1 MGIHE
6 RFWLV
11 ILIAASLA
19 AIVAEP
25 APIAK
30 PGCQDSCGNVSI
42 PYPFGTTEG
51 CYYNEDFLISCN
63 DTFSPPL
70 AFLRKSNINV
80 TNITLGGR
88 VQIMKFIAHDCYDKF
103 GDPIN
108 VDDSNTWL
116 HLKFNSSYTISDTE
130 NKFVA
135 VGCDTIAYVEGG
147 QGNKSYTAGC
157 ITKCDSIDYVTNH
170 TCSGIGCCQT
180 SIAKGMNYINITVKS
195 YENHRKVWTFNP
207 CSYGFVVEQSQFNFS
222 SDYLHGLQN
231 VSKLPMVLAWSI
243 QDVNDTCGK
252 TKKAKACQGNSS
264 CDPVDDNGYR
274 CKCLDG
280 FEGNPYLPSGCQDI
294 NECLDPNRN
303 NCSKDMI
310 CTNTVGS
317 YTCSCP
323 KGYHLVVI
331 NDGRGCVRRD
341 WIGILVPV
349 GKYTY
354 FIPPPRIGG
363 LALFLVAGTW
373 LFWGYNKWKLIK
385 LKQKFFMQN
394 GGLMLQQQLSN
405 HEGCVET
412 AKIFTAEELEKA
424 TNNFDESGII
434 GQGGYGT
441 VYKGTLRDGRIVAIK
456 KSHIIDQS
464 QNEQFINE
472 VVVLS
477 QINHRNVVKLLGCC
491 LETEVPLLVYEFI
504 TNGTLHHHI
513 HNKSKASS
521 LTWEIRLRIATETAG
536 VLSYLHSTASTPI
549 IHRDIK
555 STNILLDD
563 SYTAK
568 VSDFGT
574 SRLVPQDQAGISTV
588 VQGTIGYLDP
598 EYLHS
603 SQLTDKSDVYSFGV
617 VLLELLTGEKV
628 LSFDRTEEER
638 NLSKYFLSAMKDNC
652 LEKILDD
659 CVVNEANM
667 KQLNE
672 VANLARRCLSLK
684 GEERPTMKEVAME
697 LEGLRRMTKHPWAN
711 DAWDVEEVEYLLG
724 ETSDKSRHDFDVSGS
739 MSVVSN
745 TFPDQ
750 VGFAAHS
757 GR

>member
-1 MGIHE
+1 MGILE
-6 RFWLV
+6 RLWLV
-11 ILIAASLA
+11 ILIAAPLA

-30 PGCQDSCGNVSI
+30 HGCPDMCGNVSI
-42 PYPFGTTEG
+42 PYPFGTREG

-70 AFLRKSNINV
+70 AFLRHGNINV
-80 TNITLGGR
+80 TNITLEGR
-88 VQIMKFIAHDCYDKF
+88 VHTTQFIAKNCHDEF
-103 GDPIN
+103 GN
-108 VDDSNTWL
+108 QTKSNQPRFSL
-116 HLKFNSSYTISDTE
+116 GLNGIYTISDTE

-135 VGCDTIAYVEGG
+135 IGCDTIASVEGF
-147 QGNKSYTAGC
+147 QGNKSYTTGC
-157 ITKCDSIDYVTNH
+157 ITKCDSIDYVANH
-170 TCSGIGCCQT
+170 TCSGIGCCET
-180 SIAKGMNYINITVKS
+180 SIPTRTNFI
-195 YENHRKVWTFNP
+195 KVIVNSSDETRGVWNFSP
-207 CSYGFVVEQSQFNFS
+207 CSYGFIVEKREFNFS
-222 SDYLHGLQN
+222 SNDLLDLQN
-231 VSKLPMVLAWSI
+231 VNEKPMVLDWSI
-243 QDVNDTCGK
+243 RNDTHACNK
-252 TKKAKACQGNSS
+252 TEKANACQRNSD
-264 CDPVDDNGYR
+264 CVPVDDGYR
-274 CKCLDG
+274 CKCSKG
-280 FEGNPYLPSGCQDI
+280 FEGNPYLPSGCRDI
-294 NECLDPNRN
+294 DECSPPNLN
-303 NCSKDMI
+303 DCKGMATCI
-310 CTNTVGS
+310 NTEGS
-317 YTCSCP
+317 HNCSCP
-323 KGYHLVVI
+323 EGYHLVA
-331 NDGRGCVRRD
+331 NGTEKGCIANNRHN
-341 WIGILVPV
+341 WNLILVPV
-349 GKYTY
+349 G
-354 FIPPPRIGG
+354 IGG

-405 HEGCVET
+405 HEGSAET
-412 AKIFTAEELEKA
+412 AKIFTVEELKKA
-424 TNNFDESGII
+424 TNNFDDSGVI

-456 KSHIIDQS
+456 KSRIIDQS

-536 VLSYLHSTASTPI
+536 VLSYLHSAASTPI

-568 VSDFGT
+568 VSDFGI

-603 SQLTDKSDVYSFGV
+603 SKLTDKSDVYSFGV

-638 NLSKYFLSAMKDNC
+638 NLSMYFLSAMKDNC
-652 LEKILDD
+652 LGKILDG
-659 CVVNEANM
+659 CIVNEANIE
-667 KQLNE
+667 QLNE
-672 VANLARRCLSLK
+672 VAKLARRCLSVK
-684 GEERPTMKEVAME
+684 GEKRPTMKEVAME
-697 LEGLRRMTKHPWAN
+697 LEGLRRLTKHPWAD
-711 DAWDVEEVEYLLG
+711 DAWDAKEVEYSLG
-724 ETSDKSRHDFDVSGS
+724 ETSDKSGHDLDVSGS

-750 VGFAAHS
+750 VGFAVHS

>member
-1 MGIHE
+1 MGNLE

-11 ILIAASLA
+11 ILIAAPLA
-19 AIVAEP
+19 AIVAEL
-25 APIAK
+25 APIAN
-30 PGCQDSCGNVSI
+30 GCPDRCGNVKI
-42 PYPFGTTEG
+42 PYPFGTREG

-63 DTFSPPL
+63 NTFSPPL
-70 AFLRKSNINV
+70 AFLDHSNINV
-80 TNITLGGR
+80 TDISLEGR
-88 VQIMKFIAHDCYDKF
+88 VQIMKYIAHDCYDEL
-103 GDPIN
+103 GHHIN
-108 VDDSNTWL
+108 VSGGGGGSSTGLRLN
-116 HLKFNSSYTISDTE
+116 FNGIYTISDTE

-135 VGCDTIAYVEGG
+135 VGCDTVAYVNGV
-147 QGNKSYTAGC
+147 QRKKSYAAGC
-157 ITKCDSIDYVTNH
+157 ITKCESIDYVPND
-170 TCSGIGCCQT
+170 TCSGIGCCQI
-180 SIAKGMNYINITVKS
+180 SIAKGMNSVRMTVRS
-195 YENHRKVWTFNP
+195 FENHTKVWTFNP

-222 SDYLHGLQN
+222 SKNLRDLQN
-231 VSKLPMVLAWSI
+231 VSKLPMVLDWSI
-243 QDVNDTCGK
+243 RNKNDTCGK
-252 TKKAKACQGNSS
+252 TKKAKACQGNST
-264 CDPVDDNGYR
+264 CFPVDDNGYR

-294 NECLDPNRN
+294 DECSPPNRN
-303 NCSKDMI
+303 PCKGGMI
-310 CTNTVGS
+310 CTNTEGN

-331 NDGRGCVRRD
+331 NDEQSCARHD
-341 WIGILVPV
+341 WIRILVPV
-349 GKYTY
+349 G
-354 FIPPPRIGG
+354 IGG
-363 LALFLVAGTW
+363 LAFFLVVGTW

-385 LKQKFFMQN
+385 MKQKFFMQN

-405 HEGCVET
+405 HEGSTEV

-424 TNNFDESGII
+424 TNNFDESKII

-504 TNGTLHHHI
+504 SNGTLHHHI

-563 SYTAK
+563 SCTTK

-574 SRLVPQDQAGISTV
+574 SRLIPQDQDGLSTV

-598 EYLHS
+598 EYLHT
-603 SQLTDKSDVYSFGV
+603 SQLTEKSDVYSFGV

-628 LSFDRTEEER
+628 LSFDRAEEER
-638 NLSKYFLSAMKDNC
+638 NLSMYFLSAIKDNC
-652 LEKILDD
+652 LGKILDGSI
-659 CVVNEANM
+659 VNEANIE
-667 KQLNE
+667 QLNE
-672 VANLARRCLSLK
+672 VADLARRCLSVK
-684 GEERPTMKEVAME
+684 GEERPTMKEVATE
-697 LEGLRRMTKHPWAN
+697 LEGVRRMTKHPWAN
-711 DAWDVEEVEYLLG
+711 DAWDAEEVEYLLG
-724 ETSDKSRHDFDVSGS
+724 ETSDKSGHDFDVNGS
-739 MSVVSN
+739 MSVISN
-745 TFPDQ
+745 TFPSQ
-750 VGFAAHS
+750 VELAIHN

>member
-1 MGIHE
+1 MGILE

-11 ILIAASLA
+11 ILIATPLA
-19 AIVAEP
+19 AIAAEL
-25 APIAK
+25 PIAK
-30 PGCQDSCGNVSI
+30 PDCQDKCGDVSI
-42 PYPFGTTEG
+42 PYPFGTREG
-51 CYYNEDFLISCN
+51 CYYNEGFFIGCN
-63 DTFSPPL
+63 DTISPPI
-70 AFLRKSNINV
+70 ASVGNVNV
-80 TNITLGGR
+80 TNITLEGTIHIT
-88 VQIMKFIAHDCYDKF
+88 QYIAHDCYDEF
-103 GDPIN
+103 GYRTYNIQSSFGLGLN
-108 VDDSNTWL
+108 G
-116 HLKFNSSYTISDTE
+116 SYTISDTK

-135 VGCDTIAYVEGG
+135 IGCDTTAYI
-147 QGNKSYTAGC
+147 QGFQGDKSYTAGC
-157 ITKCDSIDYVTNH
+157 ITKCDSIDYVNNH

-180 SIAKGMNYINITVKS
+180 SIAKGTNNFTVRVVES
-195 YENHRKVWTFNP
+195 SENQRILNFSP
-207 CSYGFVVEQSQFNFS
+207 CSYGFIVEESKFNFS
-222 SDYLHGLQN
+222 SNSLLHYQN
-231 VSKLPMVLAWSI
+231 VSVLPMVLDWSI
-243 QDVNDTCGK
+243 RDINQTCR
-252 TKKAKACQGNSS
+252 KANACQRHSD
-264 CDPVDDNGYR
+264 CVPVDDGYR
-274 CKCLDG
+274 CKCSKG
-280 FEGNPYLPSGCQDI
+280 FEGNPYLPSGCRDI
-294 NECLDPNRN
+294 DECSPPNLN
-303 NCSKDMI
+303 DCKGMATCI
-310 CTNTVGS
+310 NTEGS
-317 YTCSCP
+317 HNCSCP
-323 KGYHLVVI
+323 EGYHLVG
-331 NDGRGCVRRD
+331 NGTEKGCIANNRHN
-341 WIGILVPV
+341 WNLILVPV
-349 GKYTY
+349 G
-354 FIPPPRIGG
+354 IGG

-405 HEGCVET
+405 HEGSAEA
-412 AKIFTAEELEKA
+412 AKIFTVEELKKA
-424 TNNFDESGII
+424 TNNFDDSGVI

-456 KSHIIDQS
+456 KSRIIDQS

-472 VVVLS
+472 VVLLS

-504 TNGTLHHHI
+504 SNGTLHHHI

-536 VLSYLHSTASTPI
+536 VLSYLHSAASTPI

-568 VSDFGT
+568 VSDFGI

-603 SQLTDKSDVYSFGV
+603 SKLTDKSDVYSFGV

-638 NLSKYFLSAMKDNC
+638 NLSMYFLSAMKDNC
-652 LEKILDD
+652 LGKIIDG
-659 CVVNEANM
+659 CIVNEANIE
-667 KQLNE
+667 QLNE
-672 VANLARRCLSLK
+672 VANLARRCLSVK

-711 DAWDVEEVEYLLG
+711 DACDAKEVEYSLG
-724 ETSDKSRHDFDVSGS
+724 ETSDKSGHDFDVSGS
-739 MSVVSN
+739 TSVVSN

-750 VGFAAHS
+750 VGFAVHS
-757 GR
+757 RR

>member
-1 MGIHE
+1 MGILE
-6 RFWLV
+6 RCWLV
-11 ILIAASLA
+11 ILIAAPLA

-51 CYYNEDFLISCN
+51 CYYNKGFLIHCN

-70 AFLRKSNINV
+70 AFLGNSNVNV
-80 TNITLGGR
+80 TNITLDGR
-88 VQIMKFIAHDCYDKF
+88 LHIWHFIAHDCYDQYGNQNYSEETSF
-103 GDPIN
+103 WIR
-108 VDDSNTWL
+108 L
-116 HLKFNSSYTISDTE
+116 NSSYTISDTK

-135 VGCDTIAYVEGG
+135 VGCDTTAYL
-147 QGNKSYTAGC
+147 QGFQGDKSYTAGC
-157 ITKCDSIDYVTNH
+157 ITKCDSIDYVSNH

-180 SIAKGMNYINITVKS
+180 SIAKGTNNFHVTL
-195 YENHRKVWTFNP
+195 ERRKNQRGLNFSP
-207 CSYGFVVEQSQFNFS
+207 CSYGFIVEESKFNFS
-222 SDYLHGLQN
+222 SNLLLDLQN
-231 VSKLPMVLAWSI
+231 VERYPIVLDWSI
-243 QDVNDTCGK
+243 RENNHTCK
-252 TKKAKACQGNSS
+252 TKKANACQRNSD
-264 CDPVDDNGYR
+264 CVPVDNGYR
-274 CKCLDG
+274 CKCSKG
-280 FEGNPYLPSGCQDI
+280 FKGNPYLDSGCQDI
-294 NECLDPNRN
+294 DECLDPKLNDCKYMMSCN
-303 NCSKDMI
+303 N
-310 CTNTVGS
+310 TEGS
-317 YTCSCP
+317 YTCFCP
-323 KGYHLVVI
+323 KGYHNGTEQGCVANHRHSWSLILVV
-331 NDGRGCVRRD
+331 
-341 WIGILVPV
+341 V
-349 GKYTY
+349 G
-354 FIPPPRIGG
+354 IGG
-363 LALFLVAGTW
+363 LALFLVVGTW

-405 HEGCVET
+405 HEGSPET

-424 TNNFDESGII
+424 TNNFDDSGII

-504 TNGTLHHHI
+504 SNGTLHHHI

-536 VLSYLHSTASTPI
+536 VLSYLHSAASTPI

-568 VSDFGT
+568 VSDFGI

-598 EYLHS
+598 EYLRS

-628 LSFDRTEEER
+628 FSFDRTEEER
-638 NLSKYFLSAMKDNC
+638 NLSMLFLSAMKDNC
-652 LEKILDD
+652 LGKILDG
-659 CVVNEANM
+659 CIVNEANIE
-667 KQLNE
+667 QLNE
-672 VANLARRCLSLK
+672 VANLARRCLGVK

-711 DAWDVEEVEYLLG
+711 EACDAKEVEYSLG
-724 ETSDKSRHDFDVSGS
+724 ETSDKSSHDFDVSGS

-745 TFPDQ
+745 AFPDQ
-750 VGFAAHS
+750 VGFAVHS

>member
-1 MGIHE
+1 MGIHG
-6 RFWLV
+6 RLWLV
-11 ILIAASLA
+11 ILIAPPLA
-19 AIVAEP
+19 AIA
-25 APIAK
+25 AKLPIAK
-30 PGCQDSCGNVSI
+30 LGCQDKCGNVSI
-42 PYPFGTTEG
+42 PYPFGTREE
-51 CYYNEDFLISCN
+51 CYYDDNFFIRCN
-63 DTFSPPL
+63 DTFDPPL
-70 AFLRKSNINV
+70 AFLSNSTINV
-80 TNITLGGR
+80 INISLEGR
-88 VQIMKFIAHDCYDKF
+88 LRIMSPIAHDCYNAF
-103 GDPIN
+103 GYPGYSDN
-108 VDDSNTWL
+108 DRLQYLYLD
-116 HLKFNSSYTISDTE
+116 SSYTISDTD

-135 VGCDTIAYVEGG
+135 IGCDTTAYLQGL
-147 QGNKSYTAGC
+147 QGNKSYTGGC
-157 ITKCDSIDYVTNH
+157 ITKCESIDYVAKH

-180 SIAKGMNYINITVKS
+180 PIPERTNNIIFIVGSSEYYKS
-195 YENHRKVWTFNP
+195 VWNFSP
-207 CSYGFVVEQSQFNFS
+207 CSYAFIVEESQFNFS
-222 SDYLHGLQN
+222 SNYLLDFQN
-231 VSKLPMVLAWSI
+231 VSKLPLVLDWSI
-243 QDVNDTCGK
+243 RAVNDTCGK

-264 CDPVDDNGYR
+264 CVPVENNGYR

-294 NECLDPNRN
+294 DECSDPNRN
-303 NCSKDMI
+303 HCKGMI
-310 CTNTVGS
+310 CTNTEGS
-317 YTCSCP
+317 YICSCP
-323 KGYHLVVI
+323 KGYHLVEI
-331 NDGRGCVRRD
+331 NDETRG
-341 WIGILVPV
+341 
-349 GKYTY
+349 
-354 FIPPPRIGG
+354 IGG
-363 LALFLVAGTW
+363 LVLFLVVGTW

-405 HEGCVET
+405 HEGSAET
-412 AKIFTAEELEKA
+412 AKIFTVEELEKA

-441 VYKGTLRDGRIVAIK
+441 VYKGTLKNGRIVAIK

-521 LTWEIRLRIATETAG
+521 LTWEIRLRIAIETAG
-536 VLSYLHSTASTPI
+536 VLSYLHFAVSTPI

-555 STNILLDD
+555 STNILLDE

-568 VSDFGT
+568 VSNFGT

-628 LSFDRTEEER
+628 LSFDRTKKER
-638 NLSKYFLSAMKDNC
+638 NLSMYFLSAMKDNC
-652 LEKILDD
+652 LEKILDG
-659 CVVNEANM
+659 CVVNEANI

-697 LEGLRRMTKHPWAN
+697 LEEMRRMTKHPWAN
-711 DAWDVEEVEYLLG
+711 NELDVEEPKNSLG
-724 ETSDKSRHDFDVSGS
+724 ETSNKSSYDFDGSGS
-739 MSVVSN
+739 MSVSN

-750 VGFAAHS
+750 VGFAIHS

>member
-1 MGIHE
+1 MGILE

-11 ILIAASLA
+11 ILIAAPLA

-30 PGCQDSCGNVSI
+30 HGCPDRCGNVSI
-42 PYPFGTTEG
+42 PYPFGTREG
-51 CYYNEDFLISCN
+51 CYNNEDLFIRCDNTS
-63 DTFSPPL
+63 SPPL
-70 AFLRKSNINV
+70 AFLGNSSVNV
-80 TNITLGGR
+80 TNITLEGR
-88 VQIMKFIAHDCYDKF
+88 VQIMTFIAQDCYDEF
-103 GDPIN
+103 GNRIN
-108 VDDSNTWL
+108 SHATL
-116 HLKFNSSYTISDTE
+116 LRLGSKSSYTISDTE

-135 VGCDTIAYVEGG
+135 VGCDTIASVGG
-147 QGNKSYTAGC
+147 VQGHKKYTAGC
-157 ITKCDSIDYVTNH
+157 ITKCDSIDYVTNY

-180 SIAKGMNYINITVKS
+180 SIAKGTNYNRVRVRS
-195 YENHRKVWTFNP
+195 FANHTKVWKFNP
-207 CSYGFVVEQSQFNFS
+207 CSYGFIVEQSQFNFS
-222 SDYLHGLQN
+222 SNYLLDLQN
-231 VSKLPMVLAWSI
+231 VSKLPMVLDWSI
-243 QDVNDTCGK
+243 RNDTCGK
-252 TKKAKACQGNSS
+252 TKNAKACQGNST
-264 CDPVDDNGYR
+264 CVPVDDNGYR

-280 FEGNPYLPSGCQDI
+280 YEGNPYLPSSCQDRD
-294 NECLDPNRN
+294 ECSPPNRN
-303 NCSKDMI
+303 PCKGGMI
-310 CTNTVGS
+310 CTNTEGN

-323 KGYHLVVI
+323 KGYHFE
-331 NDGRGCVRRD
+331 NGTAQGCVANHRQN
-341 WIGILVPV
+341 WNLILVTL
-349 GKYTY
+349 G
-354 FIPPPRIGG
+354 IGG
-363 LALFLVAGTW
+363 LAFFLVVGTW

-405 HEGCVET
+405 HEGSTEV

-424 TNNFDESGII
+424 TNNFDESKII

-441 VYKGTLRDGRIVAIK
+441 VYNGTLRDGRIVAIK

-536 VLSYLHSTASTPI
+536 VLSYLHSAASTPI

-598 EYLHS
+598 EYLRS

-628 LSFDRTEEER
+628 FSFDRTEEER
-638 NLSKYFLSAMKDNC
+638 NLSMYFLSAMKDNC
-652 LEKILDD
+652 LGKILDG
-659 CVVNEANM
+659 CIVNEANIE
-667 KQLNE
+667 QLNE
-672 VANLARRCLSLK
+672 VANLARRCLSVK
-684 GEERPTMKEVAME
+684 GEERPTMKDVAME

-711 DAWDVEEVEYLLG
+711 DAWDAKEVGYSLG
-724 ETSDKSRHDFDVSGS
+724 ETSDKSGRDFDVSGS

-750 VGFAAHS
+750 VGLAVHS